1 MDKQKNIFIGT
12 IAFMVL
18 ACAGWYFMYF
28 SELNNSLESM
38 SNNYNQLR
46 NDKNKYSQIQNK
58 FPSIEKEWKE
68 LKEELTTLINKIPT
82 AAQFDNVTKMLFS
95 LMENN
100 KLAIDNFNPSLAPLD
115 EKQIVVPE
123 TKETLVV
130 EKYPIDVELRGSF
143 IDFGNFLDQLAFSNY
158 YLTISNIQ
166 ISQNP
171 YNEGEQKISF
181 ISYIYTKDSDIS
193 VGLMQ
198 NQNNQT
204 YASSSNNIDNNVGST
219 NTESAEVRTDEEIVL
234 EAIQKT
240 GATSI
245 IDIVK
250 IVKYIKEQ
258 TGKDID
264 QSFAVALLQK
274 KLKNL

>member
-1 MDKQKNIFIGT
+1 
-12 IAFMVL
+12 
-18 ACAGWYFMYF
+18 
-28 SELNNSLESM
+28 
-38 SNNYNQLR
+38 
-46 NDKNKYSQIQNK
+46 
-58 FPSIEKEWKE
+58 
-68 LKEELTTLINKIPT
+68 
-82 AAQFDNVTKMLFS
+82 
-95 LMENN
+95 
-100 KLAIDNFNPSLAPLD
+100 
-115 EKQIVVPE
+115 
-123 TKETLVV
+123 
-130 EKYPIDVELRGSF
+130 
-143 IDFGNFLDQLAFSNY
+143 
-158 YLTISNIQ
+158 
-166 ISQNP
+166 
-171 YNEGEQKISF
+171 
-181 ISYIYTKDSDIS
+181 
-193 VGLMQ
+193 MQ